1 MDGKM
6 RPPRIVGPGK
16 MATET
21 FAALALA
28 ICTGVVAEWIF
39 YMELPTT
46 VRASLALVPFAL

>member
-1 MDGKM
+1 
-6 RPPRIVGPGK
+6 